1 MGLGE
6 EDIRSRLLSWL
17 VDEGHEVK
25 SAEVPPQAPLEW
37 SMLVT
42 VKAPL
47 RVNIVVQKPV
57 RAEKIALTMG
67 VKLSPQHQA
76 AYNAL
81 PEKERA
87 LIRSGLVESLL
98 HMCPSC
104 IVIPQPPAPASLEG
118 IAVTR
123 EVPLYTLP
131 ADPSMVV
138 FRREV
143 SETVRLLANAYQLI
157 VEVLN
162 SRLGTRGS
170 TSAADT
176 MHM

>member
-1 MGLGE
+1 MSGDDLK
-6 EDIRSRLLSWL
+6 SKLLSWL

-25 SAEVPPQAPLEW
+25 GVEAPPQAPVEW

-57 RAEKIALTMG
+57 RVEKLALTMG
-67 VKLSPQHQA
+67 VKLSPQHQSA
-76 AYNAL
+76 FNAL
-81 PEKERA
+81 PEQERA
-87 LIRSGLVESLL
+87 LLRAAMVEGVLAI
-98 HMCPSC
+98 CPTC

-123 EVPLYTLP
+123 EVPLYMLT
-131 ADPSMVV
+131 ADPAMVLL
-138 FRREV
+138 RREI
-143 SETVRLLANAYQLI
+143 SESVRILANTYQLI
-157 VEVLN
+157 VEMLN
-162 SRLGTRGS
+162 SRLGAPRHPQ
-170 TSAADT
+170 ADT